1 MTAVSVLD
9 EAGFAAV
16 AGVMSLEACADVAT
30 ALNGERSGRAGSRNL
45 LDVPICQWLASMLK
59 THSQVGPLLPQGAVA
74 VQCTLFDKSADNNWL
89 VALHQDLSIPVRERV
104 EHRECSGWSEK
115 EGVLYVQPPVAVLE
129 ALVAVRAHLDDCGSA
144 NGPLRVVP
152 GSHRHGRLS
161 SEAAKALREQDGPF
175 ECTARRGDV
184 LAMRPLLLHSSSKA
198 QAHAPRRVLHFL
210 FGPEQLPCGLKWH
223 RAV

>member
-1 MTAVSVLD
+1 MLD

-16 AGVMSLEACADVAT
+16 EGVLRFDACAEVAT
-30 ALNGERSGRAGSRNL
+30 ALNGESSGRAGSRNL
-45 LDVPICQWLASMLK
+45 LDVPSCQRVAAMFK
-59 THSQVGPLLPQGAVA
+59 THSEVGPLLPQGAVA
-74 VQCTLFDKSADNNWL
+74 VQCTLFDKSANNNWL
-89 VALHQDLSIPVRERV
+89 VALHQDLSIPVQERV
-104 EHRECSGWSEK
+104 AHRDCSGWSEK

-129 ALVAVRAHLDDCGSA
+129 SLVAVRAHLDDCGPA

-161 SEAAKALREQDGPF
+161 TEAARALREQHGAF

-210 FGPEQLPCGLKWH
+210 FGPGQLPCGLKWH